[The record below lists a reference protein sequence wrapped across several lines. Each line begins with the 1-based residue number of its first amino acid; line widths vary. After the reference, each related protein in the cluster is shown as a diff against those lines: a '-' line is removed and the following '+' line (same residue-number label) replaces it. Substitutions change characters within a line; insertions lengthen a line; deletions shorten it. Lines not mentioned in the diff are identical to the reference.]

1 MFLKLINIEHFGAWE
16 NSVLDEFEL
25 STTVI
30 YGPNEAGKSTLM
42 EFIRGIFFGWTEN
55 DRTKYLNNQRELP
68 QGGEITLEDQSENVW
83 KISRTAIF
91 GSNDQW
97 RDKVRITRNDASID
111 ENAAWEQLFQNISE
125 AVFENVFT
133 IGLNELEE
141 LAALDRSEAAEF
153 LYDLSAGA
161 ERVALSHAALEVS
174 RHADGIVDK
183 NSSWN
188 SIDFCLKEQA
198 KQQTIVND
206 GAVAME
212 KWCRLSNR
220 VSSLDQEVEQKQKE
234 RKSLEV
240 RLNDAKS
247 AIEAIPLL
255 EQRNA
260 LYAVIKNSRVPGDWD
275 ERQANDAIANLRQ
288 LEEEKSDICQKQ
300 AEREAAR
307 GRFLNEC
314 DSLSLSSQ
322 ILAAGPRIQSL
333 EDQSSWIASLT
344 GQIIKYQEELDQ
356 IERELDAIGS
366 TEQGEWLSTGRST
379 LVALRQPAR
388 QFREAKHRLE
398 EARISLTKSIEECNS
413 IERELESN
421 KSECGVTDVE
431 LAVAKN
437 GERIRTIRQRI
448 EVTQR
453 LGELT
458 KRTEILGSKR
468 DYWSHRQLP
477 SITQLAVLGI
487 LFVTGTTFLLT
498 LLFLSNYLSL
508 SGVSRVACLAFG
520 VAGIAGSL
528 IGKFACQIHA
538 RQQLDKYAN
547 KLEIADTQNEQL
559 VSLRNSLNE
568 KLGESPQ
575 GYEALLEAEEQRSDT
590 LAGILPVKTRVDAAL
605 NKVTEKQAQF
615 DAQQTRLQE
624 ISTAWENA
632 LIELGIPAHLSPS
645 MVKKCVNSGK
655 EVRAKQQRIQWL
667 KSELAD
673 RARDLDNIS
682 YRVASIYEDIGAEQE
697 STDLLSCI
705 RNLSGLILAEER
717 KEHRANELQ
726 LAMDRE
732 SYELNRLEEQLFELQ
747 RKSNQ
752 ILIGYG
758 VCDLQSLIENVAH
771 WSEIGEKLNTI
782 AELDQQLQPFL
793 AVASQS
799 KQTLDNYSMPE
810 LNAVVQ
816 KVQEELDGFDLYIA
830 KLNQEIGGVR
840 QQLEDCVADRSFDDA
855 ALEVNRIGV
864 CLDSH
869 VRDWQVLATTNA
881 LFHMLRTEYETSR
894 QPEVLLVASELIQ
907 QFSDGKYTRIWTP
920 VEEAMLYLEDAN
932 GEVWTLDVLSRGT
945 REAVFLCIRFALVKH
960 YASRGLRLPLI
971 LDDVLVNFDQERMR
985 GALSVIEKMHDCVSQ
1000 VFFFTCHKHIRDA
1013 FGELQ
1018 ADVRSISARTDL
1030 KAPALKRYWV
1040 PASQLPVVPAE
1051 ELEAN
1056 VVILDTNEDDDTV
1069 LMDDFDSKNKAA

>member
-42 EFIRGIFFGWTEN
+42 EFIRGIFFGWSEN
-55 DRTKYLNNQRELP
+55 DRSKYLNNRRELP
-68 QGGEITLEDQSENVW
+68 QGGEITLEDQNENVW

-188 SIDFCLKEQA
+188 SIDFCLKEQG

-220 VSSLDQEVEQKQKE
+220 VSSLEQEVEQKQKE
-234 RKSLEV
+234 RKSLEA

-247 AIEAIPLL
+247 AIEVIPLL

-260 LYAVIKNSRVPGDWD
+260 LYEATKNSRVPGDWD
-275 ERQANDAIANLRQ
+275 ERQANDAIARLRQ
-288 LEEEKSDICQKQ
+288 LEEEKADICQSQ
-300 AEREAAR
+300 TNREAAR
-307 GRFLNEC
+307 ARLLNEC
-314 DSLSLSSQ
+314 DSLRQSSQ
-322 ILAAGPRIQSL
+322 VLTAGPRIQSL
-333 EDQSSWIASLT
+333 EEQSSWIASLT
-344 GQIIKYQEELDQ
+344 GQITKHQEELDQ
-356 IERELDAIGS
+356 LERELNAIGS
-366 TEQGEWLSTGRST
+366 TQESEWLSSGRST

-388 QFREAKHRLE
+388 QLREAKHRLE
-398 EARISLTKSIEECNS
+398 ESRVSLTTSIEECDL
-413 IERELESN
+413 IERKLDSD
-421 KSECGVTDVE
+421 KSECGVTDVDLE
-431 LAVAKN
+431 VAKN
-437 GERIRTIRQRI
+437 GERIRAIRERI
-448 EVTQR
+448 GVTQR
-453 LGELT
+453 LGELNKNT
-458 KRTEILGSKR
+458 DILGSKR
-468 DYWSHRQLP
+468 AYWSHRQLP

-487 LFVTGTTFLLT
+487 LFVTGTIFLLT
-498 LLFLSNYLSL
+498 LLFLSHYLSL

-528 IGKFACQIHA
+528 IGKFACQLHA

-547 KLEIADTQNEQL
+547 KLEIANTQNEQL

-568 KLGESPQ
+568 KIGEAPA
-575 GYEALLEAEEQRSDT
+575 GYEALLKAAEQRSDM
-590 LAGILPVKTRVDAAL
+590 LAGILPVKARVDAAL
-605 NKVTEKQAQF
+605 NKVSKKQAHF
-615 DAQQTRLQE
+615 DAQQTRHQE
-624 ISTAWENA
+624 VTTAWENA
-632 LIELGIPAHLSPS
+632 LTELGIPAHLSPS
-645 MVKKCVNSGK
+645 MVKTCVKSG
-655 EVRAKQQRIQWL
+655 EEFRAKQQRIQWL

-682 YRVASIYEDIGAEQE
+682 YRVATIYKDIGAEQE
-697 STDLLSCI
+697 SIDLLPGI
-705 RNLSGLILAEER
+705 RNLSGLLLAEER

-726 LAMDRE
+726 LAVDRE
-732 SYELNRLEEQLFELQ
+732 TYELNRLEGQLFELE

-752 ILIGYG
+752 LLIGYG

-771 WSEIGEKLNTI
+771 WSEIGEKLNAI

-793 AVASQS
+793 AVASQTNH
-799 KQTLDNYSMPE
+799 TLDNYSMRE
-810 LNAVVQ
+810 LISVVEE
-816 KVQEELDGFDLYIA
+816 VQEQLDDFDLSIA
-830 KLNQEIGGVR
+830 KLNQEIGSVR
-840 QQLEDCVADRSFDDA
+840 HQLDDCVADRSFDDA
-855 ALEVNRIGV
+855 ALEVNRIGA

-869 VRDWQVLATTNA
+869 VRDWQVLASTNA
-881 LFHMLRTEYETSR
+881 LFHMLRKEYETSR
-894 QPEVLLVASELIQ
+894 QPEVLLVASEFIE
-907 QFSDGKYTRIWTP
+907 QFSNGKYTRIWTP

-932 GEVWTLDVLSRGT
+932 GEVWTLEVLSRGT

-985 GALSVIEKMHDCVSQ
+985 GALSVLEKMNDSVSQ

-1013 FGELQ
+1013 FVELQ

-1040 PASQLPVVPAE
+1040 PASRLPVVPAE
-1051 ELEAN
+1051 DFEAN

-1069 LMDDFDSKNKAA
+1069 LMDDFDSNDKAA